1 MKKVIEYEN
10 RYGDIITFE
19 YKAPNKV
26 IMTGGEYCRWGY
38 PNDYTEAYEK
48 YCNSVDLSMEKIM
61 SLQEFKNQVH
71 MDRYDNPIG
80 WKNPLEQFQKYV
92 TSDAS
97 IINFVDPSGGPYL
110 HSGHDMNDF
119 GFGRKKPMIID
130 QFKFNEDGTKTILL
144 K

>member
-1 MKKVIEYEN
+1 MKRKIEYKN
-10 RYGDIITFE
+10 RYGDVITFE

-26 IMTGGEYCRWGY
+26 IMTGGEYFRWGY
-38 PNDYTEAYEK
+38 PNDYTEAYAK

-61 SLQEFKNQVH
+61 SLQEFKEQVH
-71 MDRYDNPIG
+71 MDRYDGPIG
-80 WKNPLEQFQKYV
+80 WKNPLEPYRYLV
-92 TSDAS
+92 VSDTSKIDMA
-97 IINFVDPSGGPYL
+97 DPSGGPYL

-130 QFKFNEDGTKTILL
+130 QFLFNEDGTKTILL